1 MVLRLLVLIFV
12 SAKGKQGDELTS
24 GRVDKLTS
32 GRVDKAPNTP
42 RSLVNS
48 STRPLEFINLK
59 N

>member
-32 GRVDKAPNTP
+32 GRVDKAPTLLVA
-42 RSLVNS
+42 SL
-48 STRPLEFINLK
+48 TRQLVH
-59 N
+59 